1 MNAIWC
7 AVPHP
12 KKVFIQSFLKF
23 FVYYFYSVQKMS
35 CRQLCVPVWNISVP
49 VILPTP
55 ANMTDRICQFLAV
68 SGEWLAAAGAVS
80 VLSFARLQLFED
92 CRAVEM
98 QCW

>member
-1 MNAIWC
+1 MC
-7 AVPHP
+7 P
-12 KKVFIQSFLKF
+12 
-23 FVYYFYSVQKMS
+23 SVEYLS
-35 CRQLCVPVWNISVP
+35 PVV
-49 VILPTP
+49 LPTP